1 MKRKLYAKY
10 NKRSKMIEFVF
21 LGVNDD
27 EALFNYNIAN
37 DKAESENKWYRS
49 EDYSLI
55 CLGVI
60 NMEGEHDKVGIIY
73 DYAKDFPVVFDDIK
87 DGQMPK
93 YNQKYFN
100 DMSVSEEKIKEI
112 KNKSNIGG

>member
-49 EDYSLI
+49 EDYELI

-60 NMEGEHDKVGIIY
+60 MMEGESHQVGIIY
-73 DYAKDFPVVFDDIK
+73 EYEVDFPYTFDKIK
-87 DGQMPK
+87 DGEMPK
-93 YNQKYFN
+93 YNQKYFKE
-100 DMSVSEEKIKEI
+100 MGVSEEKEKEI
-112 KNKSNIGG
+112 KNKANIGG

>member
-1 MKRKLYAKY
+1 MRRKLYAKY
-10 NKRSKMIEFVF
+10 NRRSKMIEFVF

-37 DKAESENKWYRS
+37 DKAESENKWYRA
-49 EDYSLI
+49 EDYALI

-60 NMEGEHDKVGIIY
+60 EMEGAIGSVGIVY
-73 DYAKDFPVVFDDIK
+73 EYAEEFPIAFDEIK
-87 DGQMPK
+87 DGQIPK

-100 DMSVSEEKIKEI
+100 EMKVSEEKTKEI
-112 KNKSNIGG
+112 RERANL